1 MERLQARII
10 GEINA
15 QLKDKVVEVLVE
27 GKEKGKWNG
36 RTRGDKLVFF
46 HGEGQYQSQLVDI
59 KINRTTPWSLNGV
72 LVPEMS
78 ADKQIDA

>member
-1 MERLQARII
+1 MQARII

-46 HGEGQYQSQLVDI
+46 SGKDNYQSQLVDI
-59 KINRTTPWSLNGV
+59 KINHTTPWSLNGD
-72 LVPEMS
+72 LRIS
-78 ADKQIDA
+78 